1 MSDNNKTESVKDVQK
16 GAERERAL
24 SRWIII
30 LLLLAS
36 TVMIAQGVYN
46 LSNLK
51 KVDAS
56 IGSVYQTARKLDSL
70 ASDIAKP
77 IADIRLLSKQLVLSP
92 DEAMARETE
101 AELEKAI
108 NAVASSLEKLQDK
121 NGSINGIGQKQ
132 VEFEQIIQA
141 WDEYLAALAVTK
153 KYQQEGIRVAAFLSV
168 TKQEKVVYE
177 KLQATISDYS
187 RVLLE
192 QSSRVYDDA
201 NEQSELTYLTLI
213 ITVIVEVLVL
223 KFILYFVWRMF
234 RAFIRSAQV
243 HEEALENERKLLQ
256 DTLNTSPVGV
266 GITVDSKLDYVNDKL
281 VNMLGV
287 DLGDD
292 INNSWADLSRRS
304 QLMAEFKDKD
314 VVTDFEMQLLD
325 KDGKPIDIL
334 STFYLIDYRSKPG
347 ILGWI
352 IDVTNL
358 KEVERQSITA
368 RQLAEEATRAK
379 SDFLANMSHEIRTP
393 MNAIIGLSELAMDT
407 GLSPKQH
414 NYISK
419 VHRSAESLL
428 GIINDILDFSKIE
441 AGRLNVESV
450 EFRLEYILDNLG
462 NLLGFKSEEKNLELI
477 FDLPADL
484 PPALIGDPLRLSQI
498 LINLGNNA
506 IKFTEQGEVIIRVK
520 VLKQEYDLIELM
532 FEVSDTG
539 IGISEKQLQGL
550 FKSFTQA
557 DASTT
562 RKFGGTGLGL
572 AISKSLTELMGG
584 QIECES
590 EQGIG
595 SLFRFNLTF
604 GISGS
609 IIERPSI
616 EQVSNTKILVVD
628 DNSNSREIIG
638 GMIDR
643 LGLQVE
649 QTSSGNRAL
658 KLIE

>member
-1 MSDNNKTESVKDVQK
+1 
-16 GAERERAL
+16 
-24 SRWIII
+24 
-30 LLLLAS
+30 
-36 TVMIAQGVYN
+36 
-46 LSNLK
+46 
-51 KVDAS
+51 
-56 IGSVYQTARKLDSL
+56 
-70 ASDIAKP
+70 
-77 IADIRLLSKQLVLSP
+77 
-92 DEAMARETE
+92 
-101 AELEKAI
+101 
-108 NAVASSLEKLQDK
+108 
-121 NGSINGIGQKQ
+121 
-132 VEFEQIIQA
+132 
-141 WDEYLAALAVTK
+141 
-153 KYQQEGIRVAAFLSV
+153 
-168 TKQEKVVYE
+168 
-177 KLQATISDYS
+177 
-187 RVLLE
+187 
-192 QSSRVYDDA
+192 
-201 NEQSELTYLTLI
+201 
-213 ITVIVEVLVL
+213 
-223 KFILYFVWRMF
+223 
-234 RAFIRSAQV
+234 
-243 HEEALENERKLLQ
+243 
-256 DTLNTSPVGV
+256 
-266 GITVDSKLDYVNDKL
+266 
-281 VNMLGV
+281 
-287 DLGDD
+287 
-292 INNSWADLSRRS
+292 
-304 QLMAEFKDKD
+304 
-314 VVTDFEMQLLD
+314 
-325 KDGKPIDIL
+325 
-334 STFYLIDYRSKPG
+334 
-347 ILGWI
+347 
-352 IDVTNL
+352 
-358 KEVERQSITA
+358 
-368 RQLAEEATRAK
+368 
-379 SDFLANMSHEIRTP
+379 
-393 MNAIIGLSELAMDT
+393 MDT